1 MSSPLAPILS
11 AAPARRQRGG
21 ARPAQLALLAIA
33 SALLIAAGGVAAL
46 GIGEPRQLSPLFEP
60 LRVDVPVDAAGV
72 EPAAVKVG
80 VSFGGVDPAIATELD
95 RRLRREWR
103 LDPRGQYVLRI
114 SADTAIHEPL
124 LQMRVEVGDGR
135 IQAVRELTLL
145 FDPAPAAPLPEAAA
159 TPAVAPASPSPPAA
173 ASAAAPQPV
182 VPARPGAATAPP
194 VSVPVVP
201 RPTEVV
207 TPAVAAVPPKAAE
220 PAAASAQAQQ
230 DRIASTRLRE
240 QALSSADR
248 WQRLPIAAGDT
259 LASLAERA
267 RGGQTAIP
275 LSLVEMLLRW
285 LNPRAFDGVA
295 GQPLAGAELRFPR
308 PESLAAQLAA
318 SDGRW
323 LSEAAA
329 SPAAAAAVPV
339 AVLAGSPA
347 ADVSPMTEPGARPL
361 PAAAALGAVAMPAA
375 AATSATASGTP
386 AGGAAGLFGS
396 LSMWI
401 GSVLLTSTLGVLL
414 SLKLLGRL
422 PAGASA
428 EPLPGVVVARS
439 LSATASAS
447 ASSEALSSGPQAL
460 GEAPATFTR
469 LDFAEPVAVERR
481 DREARGRT

>member
-1 MSSPLAPILS
+1 MSSPLAPILP
-11 AAPARRQRGG
+11 AVPARRQRGG
-21 ARPAQLALLAIA
+21 ARPAQLALLALA

-80 VSFGGVDPAIATELD
+80 VSFGGVDPAVATELD

-145 FDPAPAAPLPEAAA
+145 FDPAPAAPLPEATAP
-159 TPAVAPASPSPPAA
+159 PAVPAPARVPPAA
-173 ASAAAPQPV
+173 FPAAAPQPV
-182 VPARPGAATAPP
+182 VPIRPGAAAAPP
-194 VSVPVVP
+194 AP
-201 RPTEVV
+201 
-207 TPAVAAVPPKAAE
+207 VAAVQPPPAKAVLPTVAAPPPE
-220 PAAASAQAQQ
+220 AAGPAAASAQAQQ
-230 DRIASTRLRE
+230 DRIVSTRLRE

-323 LSEAAA
+323 LTEAAA
-329 SPAAAAAVPV
+329 SSAAVAVPV
-339 AVLAGSPA
+339 AALAGSPA
-347 ADVSPMTEPGARPL
+347 TDAFPMTEPGARLL

-375 AATSATASGTP
+375 APNAAASGTP

-401 GSVLLTSTLGVLL
+401 GSVLLTSALGVLL

-422 PAGASA
+422 PASTSA

-447 ASSEALSSGPQAL
+447 ASSEALSPGPQAL
-460 GEAPATFTR
+460 AEAPATFTR

-481 DREARGRT
+481 DREGRGRT

>member
-1 MSSPLAPILS
+1 MSSPLALILS
-11 AAPARRQRGG
+11 LAPARRQRGG
-21 ARPAQLALLAIA
+21 ARPAQLALLALA

-80 VSFGGVDPAIATELD
+80 VSFGGVDPAVATELD

-145 FDPAPAAPLPEAAA
+145 FDPAPAATPPEA
-159 TPAVAPASPSPPAA
+159 TVAPAAPPASPVPPAA
-173 ASAAAPQPV
+173 STTAPKTVVPKPPGAAAALPASVPAVRQPAEAVMPAVPAAVPKAAAPGV
-182 VPARPGAATAPP
+182 
-194 VSVPVVP
+194 
-201 RPTEVV
+201 
-207 TPAVAAVPPKAAE
+207 AV
-220 PAAASAQAQQ
+220 AQQ
-230 DRIASTRLRE
+230 DRIASTRLRG

-267 RGGQTAIP
+267 RGGQTTIP

-318 SDGRW
+318 SEGRW
-323 LSEAAA
+323 LADTASGPTAA
-329 SPAAAAAVPV
+329 PVPV
-339 AVLAGSPA
+339 AALAGSA
-347 ADVSPMTEPGARPL
+347 AATSSPMTDPVIAPGGRLL
-361 PAAAALGAVAMPAA
+361 PAAIGAVAMPAA
-375 AATSATASGTP
+375 PAPNASASGAP
-386 AGGAAGLFGS
+386 AAGAAGLLGS
-396 LSMWI
+396 LSLWI
-401 GSVLLTSTLGVLL
+401 GSVLLTSALGVLL

-439 LSATASAS
+439 LPASAS
-447 ASSEALSSGPQAL
+447 AE
-460 GEAPATFTR
+460 TFTQ
-469 LDFAEPVAVERR
+469 LDFAEPVAAERP
-481 DREARGRT
+481 DREGRGRT

>member
-11 AAPARRQRGG
+11 AVPARRQRGG
-21 ARPAQLALLAIA
+21 ARPAQLALLALA

-80 VSFGGVDPAIATELD
+80 VSFGGVDPAVATELD
-95 RRLRREWR
+95 RLLRREWR

-145 FDPAPAAPLPEAAA
+145 FDPAPAAPLPEA
-159 TPAVAPASPSPPAA
+159 TTPPAVPMPARVPPAA
-173 ASAAAPQPV
+173 SPTAAPQPV
-182 VPARPGAATAPP
+182 VPSPPGAAVAPP
-194 VSVPVVP
+194 VLV
-201 RPTEVV
+201 
-207 TPAVAAVPPKAAE
+207 PAVRQPAEALKPAVPAAPKAAE
-220 PAAASAQAQQ
+220 PVVALTVSQAQQ

-267 RGGQTAIP
+267 RGGQTTIP

-323 LSEAAA
+323 LTEAAA
-329 SPAAAAAVPV
+329 SPAAAAVPV
-339 AVLAGSPA
+339 AAPDA
-347 ADVSPMTEPGARPL
+347 SPMTEPGARLL
-361 PAAAALGAVAMPAA
+361 PAAATLGAVAMPVAA
-375 AATSATASGTP
+375 APNAANSGTP

-401 GSVLLTSTLGVLL
+401 GSVLLTSALGVLL

-428 EPLPGVVVARS
+428 ALLPGVVVARS

-447 ASSEALSSGPQAL
+447 TSSEALA
-460 GEAPATFTR
+460 EAPATFTR

-481 DREARGRT
+481 DREGRGRT

>member
-145 FDPAPAAPLPEAAA
+145 FDPAPAAPLPEATA

-182 VPARPGAATAPP
+182 VPARPGAAAAPP
-194 VSVPVVP
+194 VSVPVVR
-201 RPTEVV
+201 RPAEAV

-230 DRIASTRLRE
+230 DRIASARLRE

-323 LSEAAA
+323 LTEAAA

-347 ADVSPMTEPGARPL
+347 ADMSQTTDPAIEPGARLL

-375 AATSATASGTP
+375 APSATASGTP

-401 GSVLLTSTLGVLL
+401 GSVLLTSALGVLL

-439 LSATASAS
+439 LSAS
-447 ASSEALSSGPQAL
+447 ASSEALSSRPQAL
-460 GEAPATFTR
+460 GEAPAAFTR

>member
-11 AAPARRQRGG
+11 AVPARRQRGG
-21 ARPAQLALLAIA
+21 ARPAQLVLVALA

-72 EPAAVKVG
+72 DPAAVKVG
-80 VSFGGVDPAIATELD
+80 VSFGGVDPAVATELD

-124 LQMRVEVGDGR
+124 LQMRVEVGDDR

-145 FDPAPAAPLPEAAA
+145 FDPVPAAPLPEATAPPA
-159 TPAVAPASPSPPAA
+159 VPTPARVPPAA
-173 ASAAAPQPV
+173 SPTAAPQPV
-182 VPARPGAATAPP
+182 VPALPDAAVAPP
-194 VSVPVVP
+194 VLV
-201 RPTEVV
+201 
-207 TPAVAAVPPKAAE
+207 PAVRQSAEALKPAVPAAPKAAE
-220 PAAASAQAQQ
+220 PVVALTVAQAQQ

-267 RGGQTAIP
+267 RGGQTTIP

-323 LSEAAA
+323 LTEAAA
-329 SPAAAAAVPV
+329 SSGAVAVPV
-339 AVLAGSPA
+339 AALAGSPA
-347 ADVSPMTEPGARPL
+347 TDASPMTEPGAQLL
-361 PAAAALGAVAMPAA
+361 PAAATLGAVAMPAA
-375 AATSATASGTP
+375 AAPNAANSGTP

-396 LSMWI
+396 LSAWI
-401 GSVLLTSTLGVLL
+401 GSVLLTSALGVLL

-422 PAGASA
+422 PAGAPA

-447 ASSEALSSGPQAL
+447 ASSEALA
-460 GEAPATFTR
+460 EAPPAFTR

-481 DREARGRT
+481 DREGRGRT

>member
-11 AAPARRQRGG
+11 AVPARRQRGG
-21 ARPAQLALLAIA
+21 ARPAQLVLVALA

-72 EPAAVKVG
+72 DPAAVKVG
-80 VSFGGVDPAIATELD
+80 VSFGGVDPAVATELD

-124 LQMRVEVGDGR
+124 LQMRVEVGDDR

-145 FDPAPAAPLPEAAA
+145 FDPVPAAPLPEATAPPA
-159 TPAVAPASPSPPAA
+159 VPTPARVPPAA
-173 ASAAAPQPV
+173 SPTAAPQPV
-182 VPARPGAATAPP
+182 VPALPDAAVAPP
-194 VSVPVVP
+194 VLV
-201 RPTEVV
+201 
-207 TPAVAAVPPKAAE
+207 PAVRQSAEALKPAVPAAPKAAE
-220 PAAASAQAQQ
+220 PVVALTVAQAQQ

-267 RGGQTAIP
+267 RGGQTTIP

-323 LSEAAA
+323 LTEAAA
-329 SPAAAAAVPV
+329 SPAAVAVPV
-339 AVLAGSPA
+339 AALAGSAA
-347 ADVSPMTEPGARPL
+347 ADGSRMKEPVIEPGARLL
-361 PAAAALGAVAMPAA
+361 PVAAALGAVAMPV
-375 AATSATASGTP
+375 AATPNAANSGTP

-401 GSVLLTSTLGVLL
+401 GSVLLTSALGVLL

-428 EPLPGVVVARS
+428 ALLPGVVVARS

-447 ASSEALSSGPQAL
+447 TSSEALA
-460 GEAPATFTR
+460 EAPATFTR

-481 DREARGRT
+481 DREGRGRT